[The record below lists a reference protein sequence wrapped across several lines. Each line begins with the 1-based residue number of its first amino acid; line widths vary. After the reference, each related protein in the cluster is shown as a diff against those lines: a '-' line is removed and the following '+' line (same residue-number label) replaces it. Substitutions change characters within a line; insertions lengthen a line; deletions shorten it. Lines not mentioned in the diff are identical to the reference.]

1 MKLAELLQDL
11 PSPILKIKGTTHRKI
26 TRILSS
32 FSYDFDEQGSFP
44 KDNNILF
51 VHLGPLLEQ
60 HILDYQNHHVNVLV
74 VDRDVEMPSDV
85 TVIRVMNTFETL
97 GLLAGRLFDHPSR
110 HLTLVGVTGTNGK
123 TTTTHLIEN
132 ILKAA
137 GKKTALFGTLQ
148 YRLGASPTAD
158 AASDPHHLT
167 TPLPEVFNKML
178 VEARQKGI
186 SHVVMEVSSQSL
198 REHRLKGCNFDV
210 AVFTNLSREH
220 QDYHLDMHDYTESK
234 LRLFTEILPASNKSK
249 RTAVLNLSDAKVKLL
264 SKRLDT
270 KRIDVLGFAK
280 ASSKNPLQKVEAGA
294 VKISEDGIRATV
306 KTPKGVVQVNS
317 PLLGSFNFQN
327 ILAAI
332 SATLALDIPIGVIER
347 GIKKTTRIPGRLER
361 IPNDLG
367 IKTYFDWA
375 HTEQAFAE
383 TLKTL
388 KQWKGKGKLRVLFG
402 CEDNMDAEKR
412 KRLAFQAGKF
422 GNALYISLENLIPEE
437 AAFVKKQME
446 MGLKKT
452 RASRLYFSDPM
463 QALKRCLKDCKKGD
477 TAVAIGWEVEH
488 VAKAKKWLRDFR
500 K

>member
-1 MKLAELLQDL
+1 MKLVDLLKNL
-11 PSPILKIKGTTHRKI
+11 PSPIIKIKGSTDREVK
-26 TRILSS
+26 RILSS
-32 FSYDFDEQGSFP
+32 FSYDFDEQGSFA
-44 KDNNILF
+44 KTNDILF

-60 HILDYQNHHVNVLV
+60 HLLDYQNHHVNMLV
-74 VDRDVEMPSDV
+74 VDRDIEMPTSMTIV
-85 TVIRVMNTFETL
+85 RVMNTFETL
-97 GLLAGRLFDHPSR
+97 GLLAGRLFKDPSR
-110 HLTLVGVTGTNGK
+110 TLTLIGVTGTNGK

-137 GKKTALFGTLQ
+137 GKKTALFGTLK
-148 YRLGASPTAD
+148 YRLGAATAAD
-158 AASDPHHLT
+158 ASTDPHHLT
-167 TPLPEVFNKML
+167 TPLPEIFNRML
-178 VEARQKGI
+178 VEAQQKGI

-198 REHRLKGCNFDV
+198 REHRLKGCHFDV

-234 LRLFTEILPASNKSK
+234 LRLFTEILPTSDKPK
-249 RTAVLNLSDAKVKLL
+249 RTAVINLSDAKVRAL
-264 SKRLDT
+264 SKRLNPAQ
-270 KRIDVLGFAK
+270 IEILGFTT
-280 ASSKNPLQKVEAGA
+280 STGRHPLQKVHGQS
-294 VKISEDGIRATV
+294 VVISEEGIRGTV
-306 KTPKGVVQVNS
+306 KTPKGIVRVKS
-317 PLLGSFNFQN
+317 PLLGAFNFQN

-332 SATLALDIPIGVIER
+332 SATIALDIPIVAIER
-347 GIKKTTRIPGRLER
+347 GINKTSRIPGRLER
-361 IPNDLG
+361 IPNKFG

-388 KQWKGKGKLRVLFG
+388 KTWKGKGKLRVLFG
-402 CEDNMDAEKR
+402 CEDNMDTEKR
-412 KRLAFQAGKF
+412 KRLAFQAGNF

-452 RASRLYFSDPM
+452 RSRRFYFADPM
-463 QALKRCLKDCKKGD
+463 LALKRCLKDCKKGD

-488 VAKAKKWLRDFR
+488 VAKARKWLRDFR